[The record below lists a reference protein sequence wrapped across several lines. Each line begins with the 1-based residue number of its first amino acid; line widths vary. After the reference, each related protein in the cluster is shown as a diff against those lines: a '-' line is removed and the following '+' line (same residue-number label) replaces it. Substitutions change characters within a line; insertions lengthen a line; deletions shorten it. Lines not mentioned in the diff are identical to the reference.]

1 MKFEPRKFVKLPCFM
16 MLVAAGFL
24 AGCQSVKE
32 VLELDTSAELHIA
45 ASEDINPDADRRPSP
60 VVLHIFKLTDD
71 RQFRRQDFLSL
82 YENAEARL
90 GKELVG
96 SVVLKE
102 VTPGEKRTE
111 VIELSPDV
119 RFLGVMAE
127 FNRYQDAESLLILPV
142 LEHNVNGYNIEIDA
156 TTVHR
161 KVEEVDESTEVRPN
175 FAKDKSRHD

>member
-96 SVVLKE
+96 SRWFALRLRRFAA
-102 VTPGEKRTE
+102 PGRDVGHCVSYRTCRCGAR
-111 VIELSPDV
+111 I
-119 RFLGVMAE
+119 
-127 FNRYQDAESLLILPV
+127 
-142 LEHNVNGYNIEIDA
+142 
-156 TTVHR
+156 
-161 KVEEVDESTEVRPN
+161 
-175 FAKDKSRHD
+175 